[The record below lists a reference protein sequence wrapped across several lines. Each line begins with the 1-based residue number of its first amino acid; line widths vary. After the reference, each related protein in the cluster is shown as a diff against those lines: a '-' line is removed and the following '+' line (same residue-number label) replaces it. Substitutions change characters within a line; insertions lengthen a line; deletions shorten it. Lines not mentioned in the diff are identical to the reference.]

1 MKIQFSNDSKRL
13 LDALA
18 RHGLFGESREEVV
31 KRLVD
36 EKLREI
42 VLQGW
47 MGTPGIPSGE
57 TQPLF
62 EIDPKIR

>member
-1 MKIQFSNDSKRL
+1 MKIQFPDSSKRL
-13 LDALA
+13 LTALA
-18 RHGLFGESREEVV
+18 DHGLFGQSAEEVV

-47 MGTPGIPSGE
+47 MGAPGFPSGK

-62 EIDPKIR
+62 KIDPKIR